1 MLRLLLVA
9 LCLTTLY
16 RAAGSTRDDL
26 LHEADVADR
35 AFDAPRALER
45 YLAAEKAGPPEAA
58 LLQKIAR
65 QYSDLASEQ
74 PTREAQHSY
83 AQRAL
88 EYSQRA
94 VELDPRNA
102 VYVLSVA
109 ISYGK
114 LALASDTR
122 DKVRYSRLVRDE
134 AERALALDPRYAW
147 AHHVLA
153 RWHLEVAKLGGAS
166 RAVVR
171 LFYGGLPAASVAEA
185 IRHLERAAEMEPS
198 ELQHHLELGFA
209 YEAGGDPNKARA
221 AFEKGLAIPSH
232 ARIDEP
238 AKKRAREAL
247 ARLPKS

>member
-1 MLRLLLVA
+1 MFRLMLAA
-9 LCLTTLY
+9 LCLTALSS
-16 RAAGSTRDDL
+16 AAGSAREDRL
-26 LHEADVADR
+26 REAEAAEH

-45 YLAAEKAGPPEAA
+45 YLAAEKAGPPDAA

-65 QYSDLASEQ
+65 HYSDLSSEQ
-74 PTREAQHSY
+74 STREQQRAY

-94 VELDPRNA
+94 VELAPRNA

-166 RAVVR
+166 RAVVG
-171 LFYGGLPAASVAEA
+171 LFYGGLPTASVAEA
-185 IRHLERAAEMEPS
+185 VRHLESAVELEPG

-209 YEAGGDPNKARA
+209 YEAAGVPARARA
-221 AFEKGLAIPSH
+221 AFERGLAFPSR
-232 ARIDEP
+232 ARIDDP
-238 AKKRAREAL
+238 AKARAREAL
-247 ARLPKS
+247 ARLPKP